1 MKAALHWLIAKN
13 KWYRG
18 VLVNNTQWDQLPED
32 GNLQNL
38 FEWSPAQDI
47 VMNDEVLAQG
57 NNVQLQ
63 EDMGICLLLRAC

>member
-1 MKAALHWLIAKN
+1 MKAVLHWLIAKN

-38 FEWSPAQDI
+38 FERGPAQDI
-47 VMNDEVLAQG
+47 DINDEVLVQG
-57 NNVQLQ
+57 NNAQLQ
-63 EDMGICLLLRAC
+63 EDVGMCSLVRAR